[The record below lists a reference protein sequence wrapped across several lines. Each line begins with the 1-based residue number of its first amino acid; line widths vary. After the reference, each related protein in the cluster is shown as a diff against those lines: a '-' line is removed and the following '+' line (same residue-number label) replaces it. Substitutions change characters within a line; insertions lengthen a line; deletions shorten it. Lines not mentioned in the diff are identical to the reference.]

1 MRFLILPLLIIF
13 NLYGDDLKNQQTNKE
28 GDLYID
34 SISIGVGKIN
44 SNNAQRLSVQKNFK
58 KEISL
63 GDYLKL
69 NGYFDLALNRFD
81 FNEKNIHELSLTP
94 VFKYDFNRIKNF
106 TPYIFGGIGV
116 GYLSS
121 TKADGK
127 GYSTHFQFEDRLGIG
142 IKKDKIDFQL
152 GFYHISN
159 ASIQTP
165 NDGIDMVLLN
175 FMYSF

>member
-13 NLYGDDLKNQQTNKE
+13 NLYGNDLKNQQTN
-28 GDLYID
+28 LYIN
-34 SISIGVGKIN
+34 SISIGIGKIK
-44 SNNAQRLSVQKNFK
+44 SNNAQRVSVQKNLK
-58 KEISL
+58 KEIFLS
-63 GDYLKL
+63 DYLKL
-69 NGYFDLALNRFD
+69 KGYFDLALNRFD
-81 FNEKNIHELSLTP
+81 FNEKNIYELSLTP
-94 VFKYDFNRIKNF
+94 VFKYDLNLSNNF

-127 GYSTHFQFEDRLGIG
+127 VYSTHFQFEDRLGIG